1 MAKVFKS
8 IKSTEATALAKKI
21 KKAKPVKDT
30 MAVVSEAIHICLPKG
45 HPHAELLTRYYNNL
59 ELGPIQAAAIYDSTL
74 AELVAQL
81 ELLGRF
87 AGVMDLMQQA
97 LNKHMEAKDLKLAN
111 NVALSLATVTQVI
124 NEKFGPRPR

>member
-30 MAVVSEAIHICLPKG
+30 VAGVSEAIQICLPKG
-45 HPHAELLTRYYNNL
+45 HQHAELLNRYYNNL
-59 ELGPIQAAAIYDSTL
+59 ELGPIQAANIYDSTL
-74 AELVAQL
+74 AELVAQI

-97 LNKHMEAKDLKLAN
+97 LSEHMEAKDLKLAN
-111 NVALSLATVTQVI
+111 NVALSLHTVTQVI

>member
-1 MAKVFKS
+1 MAK
-8 IKSTEATALAKKI
+8 ALTKKKAAKKL
-21 KKAKPVKDT
+21 KAAKPVKDT

-45 HPHAELLTRYYNNL
+45 HPHAELLTRYYNSL
-59 ELGPIQAAAIYDSTL
+59 ELGPVQAASIYDSTL
-74 AELVAQL
+74 AELVAQI

-111 NVALSLATVTQVI
+111 NVALSLDTVTRVI
-124 NEKFGPRPR
+124 NEKFGPKPR

>member
-30 MAVVSEAIHICLPKG
+30 VAGVSEAIQICLPKG
-45 HPHAELLTRYYNNL
+45 HQHAELLNRYYNSL
-59 ELGPIQAAAIYDSTL
+59 ELGPIQAANIYDSTL
-74 AELVAQL
+74 AELVAQI

-97 LNKHMEAKDLKLAN
+97 LSEHMEAKDLKLAN
-111 NVALSLATVTQVI
+111 NVALSLHTVTQVI